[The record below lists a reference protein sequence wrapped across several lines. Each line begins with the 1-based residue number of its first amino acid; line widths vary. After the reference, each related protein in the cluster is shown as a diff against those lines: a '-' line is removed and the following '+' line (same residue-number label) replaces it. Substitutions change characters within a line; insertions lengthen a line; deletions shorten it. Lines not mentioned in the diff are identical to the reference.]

1 MTKLYFDNQKGI
13 ILLNGLP
20 VKSPAFADKE
30 FVIEYFP
37 FDKNLMCVKHAV
49 DCRLTSFED
58 MLVIKHDDSLIIK
71 FCPLRIHEYD
81 DCYISKQIK
90 CGDTVH
96 ILTCKADREHK
107 IILES
112 QYEIINIPLPA
123 KADDVSIKAKTISSG
138 QLLLIKAIIGKKIF
152 CAVVHYNDDYTLLMK
167 VYCDKA
173 YCSDGNLIVED
184 RLYDC
189 LQRTCVRTLKFCDDA
204 FVEVSRHFEY
214 DGTYDYPDELA
225 PYVFL
230 ESIKCKDEDALSSLM
245 SLSMKDCDIYGL
257 FGDFLTICDCVEYR
271 PYRVTLIYSGKN
283 GFFTRTYVFEVKG
296 GRINCVNCV

>member
-138 QLLLIKAIIGKKIF
+138 QLLLIKAIIGKKPGG
-152 CAVVHYNDDYTLLMK
+152 M
-167 VYCDKA
+167 
-173 YCSDGNLIVED
+173 
-184 RLYDC
+184 
-189 LQRTCVRTLKFCDDA
+189 Q
-204 FVEVSRHFEY
+204 
-214 DGTYDYPDELA
+214 DE
-225 PYVFL
+225 
-230 ESIKCKDEDALSSLM
+230 
-245 SLSMKDCDIYGL
+245 
-257 FGDFLTICDCVEYR
+257 
-271 PYRVTLIYSGKN
+271 KN
-283 GFFTRTYVFEVKG
+283 GEPGQLEALPGKRQLLDPHPGADQRHGDPLPGKDPQ
-296 GRINCVNCV
+296 R